1 MTRLKYLTSGES
13 HGQALTVIL
22 DGMPSGVSV
31 STEAI
36 NQQLFRRQQGY
47 GRGGR
52 MSIEKDQAQILAGV
66 RFGKTLGSPICL
78 QVSNRDWVSWQEE
91 MAVEG
96 KPKGLKRVVTR
107 PRPGHADLSGGMKYD
122 HDDLRNVLER
132 ASARE
137 TTVRVACG
145 AVARSLLESCGIEL
159 IGYVV
164 SLADVEVGEK
174 RLPFEELVSVS
185 EASSVRTLDK
195 KSEKAMIAR
204 IDEAKKKGD
213 SVGGVFEVVVRG
225 LPIGLG
231 SYVQWDRKLDGKL
244 AQAIMSIQ
252 AIKGVEVGL
261 GFEAAR
267 RFGSKVHDSLYY
279 DKKTKN
285 FYRKSNGAGGLE
297 GGMTNG
303 ELLVIRG
310 AMKPISTLYKPLDS
324 VDIKTKEPFKASIER
339 SDTCALPAAAVIAE
353 NVVAITLADALLEKL
368 GGDSLSEIKRNLQ
381 GYLKQIRNY

>member
-1 MTRLKYLTSGES
+1 MSRLTYLTSGES
-13 HGQALTVIL
+13 HGQALTAII
-22 DGMPSGVSV
+22 DGMPSSVPVSID
-31 STEAI
+31 AI
-36 NQQLFRRQQGY
+36 NFQLHRRQLGY

-52 MSIEKDQAQILAGV
+52 MSIEKDQVQILSGV

-78 QVSNRDWVSWQEE
+78 QVSNRDWVSWQDE
-91 MAVEG
+91 MSVMG
-96 KPKGLKRVVTR
+96 SPQNLKRIVTR
-107 PRPGHADLSGGMKYD
+107 PRPGHADLSGGIKFD

-137 TTVRVACG
+137 TTMRVAVG
-145 AVARSLLESCGIEL
+145 SVARALLEACGIEL
-159 IGYVV
+159 IGFVV
-164 SLADVEVGEK
+164 SLADVELGESRPSFDK
-174 RLPFEELVSVS
+174 IVQLS

-195 KSEKAMIAR
+195 KVEKAMVAR

-225 LPIGLG
+225 LPVGLG
-231 SYVQWDRKLDGKL
+231 NYVQWDRKLDGKL

-252 AIKGVEVGL
+252 AIKGVEIGL

-279 DKKTKN
+279 NHQKKC
-285 FYRKSNGAGGLE
+285 FYRKTNGAGGLE
-297 GGMTNG
+297 GSMTNG

-310 AMKPISTLYKPLDS
+310 AMKPISTLYTPLDS
-324 VDIKTKEPFKASIER
+324 VDIKTKQPFKASIER

-353 NVVAITLADALLEKL
+353 NVVAITLADALLEKT
-368 GGDSLSEIKRNLQ
+368 GGDSLGEVKRNLQ
-381 GYLKQIRNY
+381 AYQKQIKNF